1 MYLANK
7 WAFPE
12 AAQYFAASRSLCS
25 NTDSAT
31 GAVINTGF
39 PVFKALADLIS
50 RGDEGLDNLALLA
63 VNADP
68 LVSVLHSL
76 FHVG

>member
-1 MYLANK
+1 M
-7 WAFPE
+7 
-12 AAQYFAASRSLCS
+12 
-25 NTDSAT
+25 

-39 PVFKALADLIS
+39 PVLKALAYLIL
-50 RGDEGLDNLALLA
+50 RGDEGLDNFALLA
-63 VNADP
+63 VDADA